1 MINLGLVEIKGVDVV
16 LQGGWKLGDNWTFDS
31 AYHILI
37 RKHRIL
43 LISWMRI
50 HMEDKYRIYLGIV
63 ARLY

>member
-1 MINLGLVEIKGVDVV
+1 MLFYKEAGNKVIIGPL
-16 LQGGWKLGDNWTFDS
+16 TA